1 MSYRIKERELL
12 KYDNIILILS
22 IIGLV
27 VYTTLFL
34 LVDSM
39 IKYLF
44 LVFGIY
50 TIITFVLSLKNI
62 MSYIKVK
69 KIKKYNGTRV
79 NLKLFNSR
87 KRKVTKALDVQY

>member
-12 KYDNIILILS
+12 KFDNIIFILS

-34 LVDSM
+34 LIDSM

-50 TIITFVLSLKNI
+50 TIVTLVLSLKNI
-62 MSYIKVK
+62 VSYIKVK

-87 KRKVTKALDVQY
+87 KRKVTKALNVQY

>member
-12 KYDNIILILS
+12 KYDNIIFILS

-50 TIITFVLSLKNI
+50 TIITLFMSLKNI
-62 MSYIKVK
+62 LSYIKVR

>member
-12 KYDNIILILS
+12 KYDNIIFILS

-44 LVFGIY
+44 LVFGVY
-50 TIITFVLSLKNI
+50 TIITLFMSLKNI
-62 MSYIKVK
+62 VSYIKVK

>member
-12 KYDNIILILS
+12 KYDNIIFILS

-44 LVFGIY
+44 LAFGIY
-50 TIITFVLSLKNI
+50 TVVTLVLSLKNI
-62 MSYIKVK
+62 LSYIKVK
-69 KIKKYNGTRV
+69 KIKKYNGARV

>member
-12 KYDNIILILS
+12 KYDNIILVLS

-34 LVDSM
+34 LVDNM
-39 IKYLF
+39 VRYLF

-50 TIITFVLSLKNI
+50 TIVTFIISLKNI
-62 MSYIKVK
+62 ISYIKVK
-69 KIKKYNGTRV
+69 KIKKYNGARV
-79 NLKLFNSR
+79 NLKLFNGR